1 MQLELNRINEAFH
14 FEVKNEN
21 NHIVSIDAGPK
32 VGGQD
37 LGFRSME
44 LLLAG
49 LAGCSSIDFILILK
63 KQRQEVRDYRVIVSG
78 ERAKGQIPA
87 VFTDIHLAFHLTGN
101 IDQGKADKAAALAV
115 EKYCSAASMLEKTAK
130 ITWSVHIQS

>member
-1 MQLELNRINEAFH
+1 MQLELNRVNDAFH

-49 LAGCSSIDFILILK
+49 LAGCSSRDFILILK
-63 KQRQEVRDYRVIVSG
+63 KDPKS
-78 ERAKGQIPA
+78 
-87 VFTDIHLAFHLTGN
+87 
-101 IDQGKADKAAALAV
+101 
-115 EKYCSAASMLEKTAK
+115 
-130 ITWSVHIQS
+130 